1 LEEEYT
7 KVVSEVLLAVITL
20 QTREGCRL
28 RGNMARNAFI
38 ALNRAV
44 TWLTR
49 VCQVAWCSEK
59 ASHQWRIKTRRSG
72 AIV

>member
-1 LEEEYT
+1 MEEEYT
-7 KVVSEVLLAVITL
+7 KVVSEVLLTVITL

-49 VCQVAWCSEK
+49 VWQVA
-59 ASHQWRIKTRRSG
+59 
-72 AIV
+72 